1 MKSLL
6 VALIFAGLAL
16 QVPALADET
25 QVSKTIEATK
35 LRALSDRYYL
45 TIIADSAAAGRHYSP
60 ADVASGLSRNYTEW
74 KSRYQA
80 AGYTILTE
88 TAGF

>member
-1 MKSLL
+1 MKPLL
-6 VALIFAGLAL
+6 VALILTGLSL
-16 QVPALADET
+16 QVPALAGEAKAT
-25 QVSKTIEATK
+25 KTIAAAE

-45 TIIADSAAAGRHYSP
+45 TIIADSAAAGRQYSP

-74 KSRYQA
+74 KARYRA

>member
-6 VALIFAGLAL
+6 AALLFASLAS
-16 QVPALADET
+16 QVPALAGEVD
-25 QVSKTIEATK
+25 VSRTIKAAE
-35 LRALSDRYYL
+35 LRTLSDRYYL
-45 TIIADSAAAGRHYSP
+45 TIIADSAASGRHYSP
-60 ADVASGLSRNYTEW
+60 TDVASGLSRNYTEW
-74 KSRYQA
+74 KARYRA